1 VRKHA
6 AKLPANVKL
15 PQSVALPFG
24 TCEKVMADAANAELA
39 TQIKDLEKTLK
50 GSQVILGPCPETVSV
65 DLSALLQIRIPF
77 SLFSHLKS
85 SDEVVAPM
93 LDTTAIPCSYLF
105 IHRPDLYAP
114 VLEESLLFLIPAP

>member
-1 VRKHA
+1 MPITNHEILIQVRKHA

-50 GSQVILGPCPETVSV
+50 GSQVIFRDKQTMDRRMDGSMH
-65 DLSALLQIRIPF
+65 AL
-77 SLFSHLKS
+77 
-85 SDEVVAPM
+85 
-93 LDTTAIPCSYLF
+93 
-105 IHRPDLYAP
+105 
-114 VLEESLLFLIPAP
+114 